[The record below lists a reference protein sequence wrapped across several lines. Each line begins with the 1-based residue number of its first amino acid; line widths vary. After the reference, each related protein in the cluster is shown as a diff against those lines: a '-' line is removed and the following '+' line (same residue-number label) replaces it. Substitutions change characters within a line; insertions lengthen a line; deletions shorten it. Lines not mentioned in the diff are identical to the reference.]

1 MTGRRFHYA
10 YVPRYT
16 MPWYKM
22 IRDLAAPASSAPQVY
37 LIDDEPDILQIL
49 RDIVELSGFQAH
61 CFSQADDFIKE
72 IQCFEGSNILILDL
86 QMPKIDGIEVIRHL
100 AKMENSPDLILMS
113 GQDSSVLSGAENL
126 AVAHSL
132 VVRGTLEKPLSIARL
147 RGLLESQTTIR
158 RAKLT
163 EDITSTV
170 RDISVEELREALDLD
185 QFVLRYQPKE
195 EFALTGVSKYSA
207 ECLVRWQHPTQGLIY
222 PDRFVA
228 LIERLGW
235 MPDLTAIVF
244 NQAIRQQRQWQKDGL
259 QINLSINVSASDIT
273 SLTLP
278 ETISRLLADN
288 ELDTTTITLEVT
300 ESELMGEL
308 TTSLDVLTRLRLK
321 GLRLSIDDFG
331 TGYSSLLQLFRMPFS
346 ELKIDQS
353 FVSKMVV
360 DMEALA
366 IVKACI
372 ALGEQFNMR
381 VVAEGVEDHATKE
394 LLAEL
399 GCHAVQGYYIAKPMA
414 SEDLTSWLG
423 LQLKA

>member
-1 MTGRRFHYA
+1 MSSE
-10 YVPRYT
+10 
-16 MPWYKM
+16 
-22 IRDLAAPASSAPQVY
+22 LAAPPFSVPQVY

-49 RDIVELSGFQAH
+49 RDVVELCGLEPH

-86 QMPKIDGIEVIRHL
+86 QMPKVDGIEVIRHL
-100 AKMENSPDLILMS
+100 AKMENSPELILMS
-113 GQDSSVLSGAENL
+113 GQDSAVLSAAENL
-126 AVAHSL
+126 AVAHAL

-147 RGLLESQTTIR
+147 SSLLEPQTVIR
-158 RAKLT
+158 RTKLT
-163 EDITSTV
+163 GDLKSV
-170 RDISVEELREALDLD
+170 ARDVSVEELREALDLD

-195 EFALTGVSKYSA
+195 EFGVAGALKYSA

-222 PDRFVA
+222 PDRFIA
-228 LIERLGW
+228 LIERQGW
-235 MPDLTAIVF
+235 MPDLTTIVF

-288 ELDTTTITLEVT
+288 ELDTATITLEVT
-300 ESELMGEL
+300 ETELMGEL

-321 GLRLSIDDFG
+321 GVSLSIDDFG

-346 ELKIDQS
+346 ELKIDRS

-372 ALGEQFNMR
+372 LLGEQFNMR
-381 VVAEGVEDHATKE
+381 VVAEGVEDRATKE

-399 GCHAVQGYYIAKPMA
+399 GCQSVQGYFMAKPMA
-414 SEDLTSWLG
+414 AEDLRPWLA
-423 LQLKA
+423 LQLKPQD